1 MSMHKEDYANA
12 AQGAWTKFTVWVG
25 ENPKI
30 SIGVACFLGGLLFY
44 AVFL

>member
-1 MSMHKEDYANA
+1 MSMHQEDYKA
-12 AQGAWTKFTVWVG
+12 AAEGFWAKVQAWVG

-30 SIGVACFLGGLLFY
+30 AIGVGCFLAGLLFY